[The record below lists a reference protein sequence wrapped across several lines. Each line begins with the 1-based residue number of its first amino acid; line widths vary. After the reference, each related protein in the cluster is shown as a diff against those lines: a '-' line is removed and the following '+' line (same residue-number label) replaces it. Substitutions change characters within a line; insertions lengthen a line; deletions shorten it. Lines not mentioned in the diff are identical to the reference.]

1 LYFLPS
7 NEAFQV
13 MMFSGGAYI
22 RIILIR
28 YSLSKDAVPAF
39 RGDIGGIKRGPDAGI
54 ETIEVVLE

>member
-1 LYFLPS
+1 
-7 NEAFQV
+7 

-39 RGDIGGIKRGPDAGI
+39 RGDIGGIKRGPDARI
-54 ETIEVVLE
+54 ETIEVVSTGVNLSFR